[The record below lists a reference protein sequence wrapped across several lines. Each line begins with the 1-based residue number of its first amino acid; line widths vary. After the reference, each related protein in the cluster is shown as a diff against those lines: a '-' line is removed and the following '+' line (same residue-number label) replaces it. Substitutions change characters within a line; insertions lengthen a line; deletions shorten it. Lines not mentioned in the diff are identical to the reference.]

1 MTQNNLF
8 TPEEYKRN
16 FAKNK
21 KAKKEEKVQVL
32 VCDYIRAKYPDVIFQ
47 CDLASGLKL
56 PIWISA
62 AHKKM
67 RSSRGMPDLFIAKP
81 KHIYHGY
88 PIPIGEDDN
97 CIAKTFNGLFIELKR
112 DGVKIFKRDGEL
124 VADEHI
130 REQAAILERLRN
142 NGYAAEFACGFE
154 QAIKIIDQYLSG

>member
-8 TPEEYKRN
+8 TPEEYKKN
-16 FAKNK
+16 FVKNK
-21 KAKKEEKVQVL
+21 KAKKEEKVQIL

-62 AHKKM
+62 QHKKM

-81 KHIYHGY
+81 MMDKFIDKLGY
-88 PIPIGEDDN
+88 
-97 CIAKTFNGLFIELKR
+97 NGLFIELKR
-112 DGVKIFKRDGEL
+112 EGVKIFKKDGEL

-130 REQAAILERLRN
+130 REQAAILERLRD

-154 QAIKIIDQYLSG
+154 QAIEIIDQYLSG